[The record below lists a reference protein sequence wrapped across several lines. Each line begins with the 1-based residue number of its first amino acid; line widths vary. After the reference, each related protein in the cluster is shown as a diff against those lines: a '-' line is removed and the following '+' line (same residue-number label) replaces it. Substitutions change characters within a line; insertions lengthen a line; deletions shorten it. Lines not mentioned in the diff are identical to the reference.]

1 MFYGSYRWSCAKCLY
16 RHVGG
21 WPCLTGRVPSVY
33 LRIEDEQWLTPRVGG
48 APIYIDLET
57 SSPPRRPK
65 SCTVAARLSRT
76 SPPWRLPGLPGLS
89 EVHSLLPAP
98 PIVGCGAGRLQALR
112 APVLAVPAQRR
123 TARLASCEGPHR
135 LRSSTTLVELLGP
148 PTAGLGSRKV
158 AVAASRRLSRA
169 APSPSACQARCAA
182 SGARG

>member
-1 MFYGSYRWSCAKCLY
+1 MFYGSCAKCLY

-33 LRIEDEQWLTPRVGG
+33 LRIEDEQWLTPPVRRAPKYLTFKLHRHHG
-48 APIYIDLET
+48 APT
-57 SSPPRRPK
+57 K

-123 TARLASCEGPHR
+123 TARLASCEGPYR

-158 AVAASRRLSRA
+158 AMAASRRLSRA

>member
-1 MFYGSYRWSCAKCLY
+1 MLDAFCA
-16 RHVGG
+16 
-21 WPCLTGRVPSVY
+21 PCFE
-33 LRIEDEQWLTPRVGG
+33 I
-48 APIYIDLET
+48 
-57 SSPPRRPK
+57 SPPSNFIATTARPK
-65 SCTVAARLSRT
+65 RYCRCAPLAKPYTVAARLSRA
-76 SPPWRLPGLPGLS
+76 SPPWRLPGLPDLS

-123 TARLASCEGPHR
+123 TARLASCEGPYR

-148 PTAGLGSRKV
+148 PTAGLGSRRV